1 MTEFVKV
8 KTQALEFG
16 ALDWCIAQ
24 IEKLN
29 VELTPPNYGNG
40 TALVF
45 IAGTEPLYRPSTDW
59 ALGGHLIDK
68 YHVNLHSP
76 QHPDDCWAAWVTIR
90 GKDFAKGAYQP
101 LTAVCRAIV
110 ASLLGETVGVPKEL
124 CHE

>member
-1 MTEFVKV
+1 MSEFVEV
-8 KTQALEFG
+8 KTQSLEFG

-59 ALGGHLIDK
+59 NHIGPLIDK
-68 YHVNLHSP
+68 FRVSIIYSDEVCDPCAWTDSS
-76 QHPDDCWAAWVTIR
+76 AAWHAST
-90 GKDFAKGAYQP
+90 P
-101 LTAVCRAIV
+101 LIAACRAIV
-110 ASLLGETVGVPKEL
+110 ASVLGETVSVPKEL
-124 CHE
+124 LS

>member
-1 MTEFVKV
+1 MSEFVEV
-8 KTQALEFG
+8 KTQLLEFG

-24 IEKLN
+24 VEKMK

-59 ALGGHLIDK
+59 EAGGHLISK
-68 YHVNLHSP
+68 YKVNLHGP
-76 QHPDDCWAAWVTIR
+76 QNSDDCWVAWVTIR

-101 LTAVCRAIV
+101 LQAACRAIV
-110 ASLLGETVGVPKEL
+110 ASVLGETVSVPKEL
-124 CHE
+124 LS